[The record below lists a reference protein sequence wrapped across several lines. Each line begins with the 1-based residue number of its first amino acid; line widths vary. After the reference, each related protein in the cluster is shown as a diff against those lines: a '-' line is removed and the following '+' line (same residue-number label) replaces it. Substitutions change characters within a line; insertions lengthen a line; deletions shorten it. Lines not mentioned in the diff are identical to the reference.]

1 MCVCLFVARLSALCS
16 SIKCDE
22 QTDKHTL
29 RRQESNTTITEHALA
44 NLGNEIA
51 SFVGAAWNA
60 SESGVVGSDIGRVLL
75 VGGGAYYVVEP
86 LRARIPPLVVPP
98 RPELANALGYAA
110 LANELSQ
117 RERVRAAQPAETS
130 ECVPKMILTRHFSAA
145 HTPEVQRALV
155 AYQRGHTTCRTLADA
170 DGVGKAR
177 AAELIQQLK
186 AKRLIDG

>member
-1 MCVCLFVARLSALCS
+1 MCVCLFVRRILYSNRAQT
-16 SIKCDE
+16 DE
-22 QTDKHTL
+22 RQTDKHTL
-29 RRQESNTTITEHALA
+29 RRQESNTTSTEHALA

-86 LRARIPPLVVPP
+86 LRARILHLVVPP
-98 RPELANALGYAA
+98 RPELANVLGYAA
-110 LANELSQ
+110 LANELSK

-145 HTPEVQRALV
+145 LTPEVQRALV
-155 AYQRGHTTCRTLADA
+155 TYQRGHTTCRTLADA
-170 DGVGKAR
+170 DGVGKTR